1 MTPQDINADYIADLY
16 GETYLAEVDPAP
28 RRRLAVSAL
37 FPGIVVVAIASAAAT
52 WFSEHYGMPVILAG
66 LLLGLALNFVSAE
79 QKVHP
84 GLDFCGTSCL
94 RWGIV
99 LLGTQVTAMQIG
111 SLGPLAFAGL
121 IGIMGVVVGAGLL
134 GARLA
139 NQSNFAGW
147 LAGGATAICGASAAL
162 AIYAIIGRERLNQS
176 QFTLTLVGV
185 ALASAIAMSF
195 YPIIAAYLDFTD
207 RQAGFLMGAAVHDV
221 AQALGGGYSFS
232 ESAGET
238 ATIVKLSRVA
248 LLAPAVALVGL
259 AIGSAGSQPKSILAK
274 LKLPWFILAF
284 FGRGGAKLDDQ
295 RACVGGRIWSDC
307 VQGDA
312 VVCSYSDRD
321 ALTSRLV
328 AKSGLA
334 SAAARHAGDADRLFR
349 LGGVCLGDVMS
360 ETVYDLAVIGGGV
373 NGAGIARDAAGRG
386 AKVILLERGDL
397 ARGTSS
403 ASTKLIHGGLRYLEH
418 YEFALVR
425 ESLIERERLWAI
437 APHIIWPL
445 RFVLPH
451 QKGIRPAWLV
461 RLGLFLLRPYWRA
474 QTLAANAEPEP

>member
-1 MTPQDINADYIADLY
+1 MLELIADLPIEGHMTPQDINANYIADLY

-37 FPGIVVVAIASAAAT
+37 FPGFVVVAIASAAAT

-111 SLGPLAFAGL
+111 SLGAVAFLGL
-121 IGIMGVVVGAGLL
+121 VAIMAVVIGAGLL
-134 GARLA
+134 GARLGG
-139 NQSNFAGW
+139 QSHYSGW

-162 AIYAIIGRERLNQS
+162 AIYAVIGRERLNQS

-195 YPIIAAYLDFTD
+195 YPLIAAYLQFTD
-207 RQAGFLMGAAVHDV
+207 KQAGFLMGAAVHDV

-232 ESAGET
+232 QSAGET

-248 LLAPAVALVGL
+248 LLAPAVALIGL
-259 AIGSAGSQPKSILAK
+259 AIGSSGKQPKGVLAK

-284 FGRGGAKLDDQ
+284 FA
-295 RACVGGRIWSDC
+295 
-307 VQGDA
+307 A
-312 VVCSYSDRD
+312 VAINSLIKAPGWVAEYGLIASKAMLLFAVTATAMR
-321 ALTSRLV
+321 SRLDLLLGQGWKALLPV
-328 AKSGLA
+328 ILA
-334 SAAARHAGDADRLFR
+334 TLTAFAAAALFAW
-349 LGGVCLGDVMS
+349 V
-360 ETVYDLAVIGGGV
+360 
-373 NGAGIARDAAGRG
+373 
-386 AKVILLERGDL
+386 
-397 ARGTSS
+397 
-403 ASTKLIHGGLRYLEH
+403 
-418 YEFALVR
+418 AL
-425 ESLIERERLWAI
+425 
-437 APHIIWPL
+437 
-445 RFVLPH
+445 
-451 QKGIRPAWLV
+451 
-461 RLGLFLLRPYWRA
+461 
-474 QTLAANAEPEP
+474 